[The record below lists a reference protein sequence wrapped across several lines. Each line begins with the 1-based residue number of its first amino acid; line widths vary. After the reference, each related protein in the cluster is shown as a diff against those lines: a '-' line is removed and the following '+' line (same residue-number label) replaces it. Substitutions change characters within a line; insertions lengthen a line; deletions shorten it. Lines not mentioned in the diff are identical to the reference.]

1 MGTDCLIERGFEYLV
16 IIGDVITDDSHFGP
30 VLWMMSSFKNGRGDR
45 QPVKY
50 FQDGYTSKR
59 LPCGSC
65 LIHMFGE
72 GWPVKLLNGQLD

>member
-50 FQDGYTSKR
+50 F
-59 LPCGSC
+59 
-65 LIHMFGE
+65 
-72 GWPVKLLNGQLD
+72 